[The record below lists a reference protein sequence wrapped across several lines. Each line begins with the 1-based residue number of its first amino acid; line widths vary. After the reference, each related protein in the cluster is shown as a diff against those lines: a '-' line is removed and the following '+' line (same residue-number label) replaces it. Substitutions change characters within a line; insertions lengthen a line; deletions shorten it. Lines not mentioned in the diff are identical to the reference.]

1 MTVALR
7 RKLRG
12 VGAAMARAGR
22 IRLPPGP
29 AAGWSADDV
38 ARVGTLI
45 DVCGAALLARLGD
58 EDLAT
63 LCDRL
68 RGGER
73 GEG

>member
-1 MTVALR
+1 MTASLR
-7 RKLRG
+7 RRLRG
-12 VGAAMARAGR
+12 VGAALAKSGR
-22 IRLPPGP
+22 VRLPPGP

-45 DVCGAALLARLGD
+45 DACGAALLARLD
-58 EDLAT
+58 DQDLAV
-63 LCDRL
+63 LCARL